1 VILPAEPAPAAGP
14 LLPTHVQIDG
24 TRRRVLEA
32 ALLLFAARGYHG
44 VSMRDL
50 AAEAGVGASSLYAH
64 VASKEELLRDLI
76 VVGHEEHRDRI
87 RRAVLESTGAPADQ
101 LRAITR
107 AHVAM
112 HAELPMLATVCNNEL
127 HALSESSKREVYAV
141 RGGAEEMILDIIE
154 RGRRLGVFDCPDAWL
169 AVAAI
174 GAMGIRVAAWF
185 RPGGDHT
192 VEDVCE
198 RYADFALR
206 IVGSKLGGKDS
217 NLE

>member
-1 VILPAEPAPAAGP
+1 VILPAEPAPADGA
-14 LLPTHVQIDG
+14 LLPERARVDG

-32 ALLLFAARGYHG
+32 ALLLFATRGYHG

-50 AAEAGVGASSLYAH
+50 AAEAGVGASSVYAH

-76 VVGHEEHRDRI
+76 VLGHEEHRDRI
-87 RRAVLESTGAPADQ
+87 RRALVEADGNPGDQ
-101 LRAITR
+101 LRAVTK

-112 HAELPMLATVCNNEL
+112 HADLPMLATVCNNEL
-127 HALSESSKREVYAV
+127 HALSEMSRREVYAV
-141 RGGAEEMILDIIE
+141 RAGAEETILDIIE
-154 RGRRLGVFDCPDAWL
+154 RGIRLGSFQCEDAWL

-185 RPGGDHT
+185 RPGGRHT
-192 VEDVCE
+192 TEQVCE

-206 IVGSKLGGKDS
+206 IVGADAQ
-217 NLE
+217 